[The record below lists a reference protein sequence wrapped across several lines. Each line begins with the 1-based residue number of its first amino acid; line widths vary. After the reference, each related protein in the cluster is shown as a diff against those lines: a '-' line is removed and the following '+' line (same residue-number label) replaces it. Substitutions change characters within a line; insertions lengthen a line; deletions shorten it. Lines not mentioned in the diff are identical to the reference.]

1 MINIGVIGF
10 GSAGKRHYNN
20 CLALGHTAEVHSL
33 HQKSKLQQ
41 KKYDLLI
48 IASRTKDHF
57 GDIFKFRNYSDTFMI
72 EKPLAMNTDQAR
84 KIKQI
89 LKNKSA
95 LIGYTM
101 IFHPMIVELKKILN
115 KNKVGK
121 AHLVQIHCGSYLPDW
136 RIGDYTKNYSADKK
150 MGGGVLRELI
160 HETNYAQ
167 FLFPEP
173 IKETLGYCVK
183 ISHLKVNSEDMGLII
198 LRRGGRDIII
208 TLNYFQHLP
217 ERYIK
222 IHAEKGT
229 IFCDLIGKSMKIF
242 DQNNKL
248 IYDKKFKFER
258 NDTFINELGFATLV
272 SANKA
277 KMLPIL
283 SLDQAIKDL
292 DIIEQIEKNKNQQ

>member
-1 MINIGVIGF
+1 MISIGIIGF
-10 GSAGKRHYNN
+10 GSVGKRHYNN
-20 CLALGHTAEVHSL
+20 CLALGYSAEVHSS
-33 HQKSKLQQ
+33 HKKSKFQA
-41 KKYDLLI
+41 KKYDLI
-48 IASRTKDHF
+48 IVASKTRDHYKDVL
-57 GDIFKFRNYSDTFMI
+57 KFRDYSDTFMI
-72 EKPLAMNTDQAR
+72 EKPLAISSAEAK

-115 KNKVGK
+115 KNKSGK
-121 AHLVQIHCGSYLPDW
+121 THLIQIHCGSYLPDW
-136 RIGDYTKNYSADKK
+136 RSGDYTKNYSANKK

-173 IKETLGYCVK
+173 IKEIRGYCAK
-183 ISHLKVNSEDMGLII
+183 ISHLKINSEDTGLII
-198 LRRGGRDIII
+198 LRQGGRDMII

-229 IFCDLIGKSMKIF
+229 VFCDLIGKSVKIF
-242 DQNNKL
+242 NRNNKL
-248 IYDKKFKFER
+248 IHDNKFKFEK
-258 NDTFINELGFATLV
+258 NDAFIDELKFATLV
-272 SANKA
+272 SSNKA
-277 KMLPIL
+277 KIPPIL
-283 SLDQAIKDL
+283 SLDQSIKDL
-292 DIIEQIEKNKNQQ
+292 GIIEQIEKNKN